1 MPYGNRFYQGG
12 LDLNQV
18 LAPVNTM
25 VGWDQAAAQLAET
38 KRRTDLSE
46 AAQQETMRV
55 SQIQHGTGL
64 PGQAGFVPGTEQQ
77 KIGLMREELAKK
89 PPIPKFQQVINP
101 SDVVMSK
108 RMTAKQ
114 FGEGALKVLEPMF
127 NTINEVAAANPQT
140 TNWDAYQASKSSYA
154 GQKAEMAG
162 RGEKYMMSDEFLKLK
177 PEQQEGFKNLYN
189 QMMTDPDGSV
199 FYDSGVFRQTVESKR
214 QEEAIVGAKINK
226 EINVANELDTI
237 LGGLFKGYYTDPK
250 VRRAALDWYATPEG
264 SKTVQTAAAQ
274 YSQNKQAPQFTP
286 VVTTGGIMPFATKGP
301 GAGTFRPVGTG
312 EEAPS
317 KPLPEGA
324 VKEFGALAGLI
335 GTTQKIE
342 SLFKPA
348 FVGPVAGR
356 YYGVKEKFIDMPEDQ
371 VQFYS
376 YVRDAKDALLRARS
390 GAQINE
396 QEYARLVKFL
406 PDENLPEKN
415 FISRLKRFQDQIG
428 ILQTEKAKTYSGQ
441 GYKIDISTG
450 RTESKESQNRRATD
464 PKKIGRFTVEVE

>member
-199 FYDSGVFRQTVESKR
+199 FYDSGVFKQTVESKKTAEENNKAALQEQR
-214 QEEAIVGAKINK
+214 QTFQNEMLNQKFENWKEITGIKIQSQKDLQDARYGFMKDLKMTSLAGDLQSKNMAKQLFMQEMKDTGIQIRALNPLQFPDEETYKSERERLESRYNDAANSIKELSGIVPARGAKQPGSMDAMPPAGQHKGKI
-226 EINVANELDTI
+226 IRDT
-237 LGGLFKGYYTDPK
+237 
-250 VRRAALDWYATPEG
+250 ATGKRYRSNGNSWAE
-264 SKTVQTAAAQ
+264 
-274 YSQNKQAPQFTP
+274 
-286 VVTTGGIMPFATKGP
+286 
-301 GAGTFRPVGTG
+301 
-312 EEAPS
+312 
-317 KPLPEGA
+317 
-324 VKEFGALAGLI
+324 VK
-335 GTTQKIE
+335 
-342 SLFKPA
+342 
-348 FVGPVAGR
+348 
-356 YYGVKEKFIDMPEDQ
+356 
-371 VQFYS
+371 
-376 YVRDAKDALLRARS
+376 
-390 GAQINE
+390 
-396 QEYARLVKFL
+396 
-406 PDENLPEKN
+406 
-415 FISRLKRFQDQIG
+415 
-428 ILQTEKAKTYSGQ
+428 
-441 GYKIDISTG
+441 
-450 RTESKESQNRRATD
+450 
-464 PKKIGRFTVEVE
+464 